1 MIFSA
6 VRSARERFKAE
17 ILFRCKLEKQMP
29 GVMTDKG
36 FAGKITLYFRGSAV
50 KPDERAN
57 AAAIDG
63 SSAR

>member
-1 MIFSA
+1 
-6 VRSARERFKAE
+6 
-17 ILFRCKLEKQMP
+17 MP